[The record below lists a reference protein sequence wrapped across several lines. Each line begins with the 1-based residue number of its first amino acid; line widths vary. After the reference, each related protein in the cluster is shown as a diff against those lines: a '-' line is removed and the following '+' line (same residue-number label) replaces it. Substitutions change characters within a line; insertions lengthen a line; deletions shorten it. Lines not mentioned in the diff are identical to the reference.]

1 MIGPEPAD
9 GNAARSWLRRKLGQG
24 ARPHRR
30 RIQAWLATHPRVAL
44 FLERGGCLHV
54 DERTLARGL
63 AVGLFVGLTPTVG
76 IQTALIL
83 AGSLAFRANFV
94 AAFLVSNVSNPLTVA
109 PFYFGFNQLG
119 EWWITRLPISPASVV
134 DLGDEIA
141 HETLAML
148 IGSLTIA
155 IPMAAFGY
163 FLFLWLGRVFDLHP
177 PGAEAEAGNG
187 SAEEDRPIG

>member
-1 MIGPEPAD
+1 MIGLEPAD
-9 GNAARSWLRRKLGQG
+9 GDVSTSWLRRKLGHG
-24 ARPHRR
+24 SRPHRR
-30 RIQAWLATHPRVAL
+30 RIQAWLATHPRVAH

-83 AGSLAFRANFV
+83 SGSLAFRANFV
-94 AAFLVSNVSNPLTVA
+94 AAFLVSNISNPFTIA
-109 PFYFGFNQLG
+109 PFYFGFNRLG

-141 HETLAML
+141 HETLAMV

-155 IPMAAFGY
+155 IPVAALGY
-163 FLFLWLGRVFDLHP
+163 FLFLWLGGALDLHP
-177 PGAEAEAGNG
+177 PGAEAGP
-187 SAEEDRPIG
+187 AEEDRSLG